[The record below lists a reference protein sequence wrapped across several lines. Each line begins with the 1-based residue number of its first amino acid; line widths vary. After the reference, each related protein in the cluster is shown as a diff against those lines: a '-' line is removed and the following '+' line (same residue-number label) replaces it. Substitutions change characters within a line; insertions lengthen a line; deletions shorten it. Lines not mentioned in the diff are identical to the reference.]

1 MRKYIPSAI
10 TAGNLVCGFAAI
22 QIGDFY
28 WSPILLV
35 CSFIFDGL
43 DGLVARALGVTSEFG
58 KQMDSLADVVSFGV
72 APAYLYFLLAP
83 DDSWHCKVVPAVI
96 VIAGTIRLAKF
107 NISPSR
113 VYFQGLP
120 IPANALFYIGIIFA
134 LENNS
139 DFFNEFFNNKL
150 YYLLTPFVMS
160 AMMLSFGFRMISIK
174 SMTKHWKD
182 NIFHYIVAIVSVII
196 AIIYKYESIVY
207 IVVAYILISII
218 HTIVSKYLEKV
229 AKLL

>member
-43 DGLVARALGVTSEFG
+43 DGLAARALGVTSEFG

-72 APAYLYFLLAP
+72 APAYLYYLLGPP
-83 DDSWHCKVVPAVI
+83 DDLLCKIIPSVI

-134 LENNS
+134 LENDS
-139 DFFNEFFNNKL
+139 DFFNDFFNNKVN
-150 YYLLTPFVMS
+150 YLITPIVMS

-174 SMTKHWKD
+174 SMTKKWRD

-196 AIIYKYESIVY
+196 AIVYRYESIVY
-207 IVVAYILISII
+207 IVLAYIVISII
-218 HTIVSKYLEKV
+218 HTLVSKYLEKV